1 MKYHWPQRKHNGASE
16 DGKNAV
22 QPCTIEL
29 MTAQE
34 FQHAHPAVFRRS
46 FSGYVYQSSRFCKAE
61 RLHKATAGT
70 YAMPRQQDLTGEK
83 LTFGYCILEDR
94 LIFLDDRSCVK
105 DLLHQM
111 EGYEMTDISDPRMV
125 FFDFLEFLVKDDI
138 VFLQSYEDSLNELE
152 EDLLARKQDNFE
164 RRILQVRKELAVL
177 GAYYEQLSDLGETL
191 QQEAAERGWD
201 HAELL
206 FGLYDNKVGR
216 LFDMVQMLK
225 EYSNQLRELHQTRI
239 DSRQNEIMQ
248 FLTIVTTI
256 FMPLTLVAGWYGMNF
271 VNMPEL
277 SAPHGYAII
286 CLLCLVCLLLEFWV
300 IRKNKWF
307 R

>member
-1 MKYHWPQRKHNGASE
+1 MKYHWPQKRHNETAE
-16 DGKNAV
+16 EGKNAV
-22 QPCTIEL
+22 QPCTIEI

-46 FSGYVYQSSRFCKAE
+46 FSGYAYQNSRFCKAE
-61 RLHKATAGT
+61 RLRKAMAGT

-94 LIFLDDRSCVK
+94 LIFLDDQSCVK

-111 EGYEMTDISDPRMV
+111 EGYEMTDVSDPRMV

-138 VFLQSYEDSLNELE
+138 VFLQGYEESLNELE

-177 GAYYEQLSDLGETL
+177 AAYYEQLSDLGETL

-239 DSRQNEIMQ
+239 DARQNEIMQ

-271 VNMPEL
+271 INMPEL

-286 CLLCLVCLLLEFWV
+286 CLLSLLCLLLEFWI

>member
-105 DLLHQM
+105 ALLHQM

-164 RRILQVRKELAVL
+164 I
-177 GAYYEQLSDLGETL
+177 
-191 QQEAAERGWD
+191 
-201 HAELL
+201 
-206 FGLYDNKVGR
+206 R
-216 LFDMVQMLK
+216 LPQSHWL
-225 EYSNQLRELHQTRI
+225 
-239 DSRQNEIMQ
+239 
-248 FLTIVTTI
+248 
-256 FMPLTLVAGWYGMNF
+256 
-271 VNMPEL
+271 
-277 SAPHGYAII
+277 
-286 CLLCLVCLLLEFWV
+286 
-300 IRKNKWF
+300 
-307 R
+307 

>member
-34 FQHAHPAVFRRS
+34 FQHAHPAVFRGAFPDMYIRS
-46 FSGYVYQSSRFCKAE
+46 AVSARQSGCTRRQRG
-61 RLHKATAGT
+61 L
-70 YAMPRQQDLTGEK
+70 MQWPRQQDLTGEK

-177 GAYYEQLSDLGETL
+177 GAYYEQLSDMGETL

>member
-1 MKYHWPQRKHNGASE
+1 
-16 DGKNAV
+16 
-22 QPCTIEL
+22 

-177 GAYYEQLSDLGETL
+177 GAYYEQLSDMGETL

-239 DSRQNEIMQ
+239 GSRQNEIMQ

>member
-1 MKYHWPQRKHNGASE
+1 
-16 DGKNAV
+16 
-22 QPCTIEL
+22 
-29 MTAQE
+29 
-34 FQHAHPAVFRRS
+34 
-46 FSGYVYQSSRFCKAE
+46 
-61 RLHKATAGT
+61 
-70 YAMPRQQDLTGEK
+70 
-83 LTFGYCILEDR
+83 
-94 LIFLDDRSCVK
+94 
-105 DLLHQM
+105 
-111 EGYEMTDISDPRMV
+111 
-125 FFDFLEFLVKDDI
+125 
-138 VFLQSYEDSLNELE
+138 
-152 EDLLARKQDNFE
+152 
-164 RRILQVRKELAVL
+164 VL
-177 GAYYEQLSDLGETL
+177 GAYYEQLSDMGETL

>member
-94 LIFLDDRSCVK
+94 LIFW
-105 DLLHQM
+105 
-111 EGYEMTDISDPRMV
+111 MTG
-125 FFDFLEFLVKDDI
+125 
-138 VFLQSYEDSLNELE
+138 
-152 EDLLARKQDNFE
+152 
-164 RRILQVRKELAVL
+164 AV
-177 GAYYEQLSDLGETL
+177 
-191 QQEAAERGWD
+191 
-201 HAELL
+201 
-206 FGLYDNKVGR
+206 
-216 LFDMVQMLK
+216 
-225 EYSNQLRELHQTRI
+225 
-239 DSRQNEIMQ
+239 
-248 FLTIVTTI
+248 
-256 FMPLTLVAGWYGMNF
+256 
-271 VNMPEL
+271 
-277 SAPHGYAII
+277 
-286 CLLCLVCLLLEFWV
+286 
-300 IRKNKWF
+300 
-307 R
+307 

>member
-1 MKYHWPQRKHNGASE
+1 MKYHWPQKRKEGA
-16 DGKNAV
+16 GKTEAV
-22 QPCTIEL
+22 VSCTIEL

-34 FQHAHPAVFRRS
+34 FQHAHPAVYRRS
-46 FSGYVYQSSRFCKAE
+46 FSGYAYQNSRFCKAE
-61 RLHKATAGT
+61 RLRKATAGT

-94 LIFLDDRSCVK
+94 LVFLDDQNCVK
-105 DLLHQM
+105 DLLHRM

-125 FFDFLEFLVKDDI
+125 FFDLLEFLIKDDI
-138 VFLQSYEDSLNELE
+138 VFLQGYEDSLNELE

-177 GAYYEQLSDLGETL
+177 AAYYEQLSDLGETL

-239 DSRQNEIMQ
+239 DARQNEIMQ

-286 CLLCLVCLLLEFWV
+286 CLLSLLCLLFEFWI

>member
-1 MKYHWPQRKHNGASE
+1 M
-16 DGKNAV
+16 
-22 QPCTIEL
+22 
-29 MTAQE
+29 
-34 FQHAHPAVFRRS
+34 
-46 FSGYVYQSSRFCKAE
+46 
-61 RLHKATAGT
+61 
-70 YAMPRQQDLTGEK
+70 
-83 LTFGYCILEDR
+83 R

-105 DLLHQM
+105 ALLHQM

-177 GAYYEQLSDLGETL
+177 GAYYEQLSDMGETL

-239 DSRQNEIMQ
+239 GSRQNEIMQ

>member
-34 FQHAHPAVFRRS
+34 FQHTHPAVFRRS

-177 GAYYEQLSDLGETL
+177 GAYYEQLSDMGETL
-191 QQEAAERGWD
+191 QQEAAERDGIMRSFCSGCTITRSGDCLIWYRCSKSIPISCGSFIRP
-201 HAELL
+201 ESIP
-206 FGLYDNKVGR
+206 GR
-216 LFDMVQMLK
+216 MRSCSF
-225 EYSNQLRELHQTRI
+225 
-239 DSRQNEIMQ
+239 
-248 FLTIVTTI
+248 
-256 FMPLTLVAGWYGMNF
+256 
-271 VNMPEL
+271 
-277 SAPHGYAII
+277 
-286 CLLCLVCLLLEFWV
+286 
-300 IRKNKWF
+300 
-307 R
+307 